1 MQRMILDSQANGSFH
16 LLSVSPRVDRET
28 GEIRTDREG
37 VPQHELECL
46 RREEDGPAEVVK
58 VRITTEKPPDIQPM
72 TEVRFSSLQ
81 AFFWEMRE
89 TGRSGISLSCSDVV
103 PANAAPASQ
112 ARGQQRQSKEHTES
126 DG

>member
-58 VRITTEKPPDIQPM
+58 VRITTEKPPEIPPM

-89 TGRSGISLSCSDVV
+89 TGRSGISLSCADVR
-103 PANAAPASQ
+103 PTGNARPSREAQ
-112 ARGQQRQSKEHTES
+112 TEQKGS
-126 DG
+126 E